1 MEKQNKSQRFED
13 LGVAI
18 VGFATHGGMQT
29 TQNNNQPV
37 SPVDL
42 AEVVEQRIHESL
54 EGSPAAFH
62 LEQARLYG
70 VNVRAEGELMLT
82 LVLEHAD
89 IYTLLDTPESA
100 CARMFDAGALV
111 TCGWAAPISETTGE
125 PEGAP
130 SEHPGR
136 RRVRLV
142 VVVGDAGVAS
152 VLRFEDDADNPIL
165 DAGEARGPLAEAVNS
180 FWYDPPVVS

>member
-1 MEKQNKSQRFED
+1 M
-13 LGVAI
+13 
-18 VGFATHGGMQT
+18 GFATHRGMQT
-29 TQNNNQPV
+29 TQNNSQPV
-37 SPVDL
+37 SPIDL

-54 EGSPAAFH
+54 AGSPAAFH

-70 VNVRAEGELMLT
+70 VNVPKEGPEVTLT
-82 LVLEHAD
+82 LVLEHSD

-100 CARMFDAGALV
+100 CARMFDAAALV
-111 TCGWAAPISETTGE
+111 TCGWAAPISESGE

-152 VLRFEDDADNPIL
+152 VLRFEDDAENPIL
-165 DAGEARGPLAEAVNS
+165 DAGEARGPLAEAVNG